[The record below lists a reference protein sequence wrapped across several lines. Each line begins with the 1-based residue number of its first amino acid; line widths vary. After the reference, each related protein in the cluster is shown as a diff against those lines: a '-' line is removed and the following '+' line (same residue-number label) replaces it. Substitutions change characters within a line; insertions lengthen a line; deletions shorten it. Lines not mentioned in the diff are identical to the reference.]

1 MNKKIK
7 IIILSLIL
15 LSTYSYRVYSINKN
29 APDLRNYTEEKIG
42 QEFEAFGGKIV
53 VNNIEV
59 IDNNDL
65 NKINNLSELNKKFL
79 DKNSKK
85 YIKIVYKIK
94 NIDNKDN
101 LDIKLNTNG
110 YIFDDGLP
118 SPEKIGEDEYE
129 YIIPVPNYITIKEKD
144 IKIFFDN
151 IKSNELEHHYIRTS
165 LY

>member
-29 APDLRNYTEEKIG
+29 ALDLRNYTEEKIG

-65 NKINNLSELNKKFL
+65 NKIKNLSETNKAYL
-79 DKNSKK
+79 DENNEK
-85 YIKIVYKIK
+85 YIKIVYKTK
-94 NIDNKDN
+94 NIHNET
-101 LDIKLNTNG
+101 LAITLNTNG

-118 SPEKIGEDEYE
+118 SPEKIGKDKYE
-129 YIIPVPNYITIKEKD
+129 YIIPVDNCRTIKEKD
-144 IKIFFDN
+144 MKIFFDDSD
-151 IKSNELEHHYIRTS
+151 SNELEHHYIKGE
-165 LY
+165 